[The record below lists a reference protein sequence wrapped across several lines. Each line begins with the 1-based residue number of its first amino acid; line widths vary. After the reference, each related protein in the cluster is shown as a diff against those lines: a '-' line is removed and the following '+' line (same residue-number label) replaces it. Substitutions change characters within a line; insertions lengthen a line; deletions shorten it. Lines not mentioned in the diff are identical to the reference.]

1 MVLLTN
7 PNNPTCVCYTREEL
21 EQLAQ
26 FCIKNNLICVVDQ
39 AFEDSVFDGKAMTC
53 MAALP
58 GMWERT
64 VTVCSTSKGMALSGL
79 RVGWIYANDIIMDAY
94 FGSAVNMQGATS
106 TLGQLAVMPAF
117 EDDSFIKDYMVKYDN
132 RRKYAY
138 NLFNAVPGVSMKMPE
153 ATFCIW
159 VNVSKLGTSTEIT
172 KYLIDEA
179 KVNVNDGKFY
189 GSMGE
194 GHLRVVTGCFWDDKD
209 CFDAL
214 DRMADAFR
222 KLGKEKGIA

>member
-1 MVLLTN
+1 
-7 PNNPTCVCYTREEL
+7 
-21 EQLAQ
+21 
-26 FCIKNNLICVVDQ
+26 
-39 AFEDSVFDGKAMTC
+39 
-53 MAALP
+53 
-58 GMWERT
+58 
-64 VTVCSTSKGMALSGL
+64 
-79 RVGWIYANDIIMDAY
+79 
-94 FGSAVNMQGATS
+94 
-106 TLGQLAVMPAF
+106 
-117 EDDSFIKDYMVKYDN
+117 MVKYDN

-194 GHLRVVTGCFWDDKD
+194 GHLRVVTGCFWD